1 VPFKND
7 RPQLPD
13 NRSAAVS
20 RLASTKKN
28 LRKNPAVAKE
38 YCRTITGYA
47 DKGYLRAVALL
58 KGSQLRNGI
67 CLIFR
72 LLDLTNLQQ
81 HCL

>member
-67 CLIFR
+67 CLIFKW
-72 LLDLTNLQQ
+72 LDLTNLQQ